1 MSYVKLICTV
11 YFTHSLTPQAQ
22 DPEEIM
28 VDLARD
34 IGRGVEFI
42 CHCKFPDKY
51 IANGQLMCQNDSL
64 ILYQGRIISTDDRD
78 SSDLLADLEKWLSS
92 EPTIIAQGEVLKIVK
107 KSTIPEKTPTV
118 ERPVEQTD
126 TSSDDILAPIFGGV
140 AGVVAVLVIL
150 AVGVIMTVVVLR
162 KHRYIGSHVC
172 LISRGLSRLKR
183 DLAFARPDAYRQ
195 SYSGPLYE
203 VA

>member
-1 MSYVKLICTV
+1 MDCELRELLCTV
-11 YFTHSLTPQAQ
+11 YFTHNLTLQAQ

-28 VDLARD
+28 LDLARD

-42 CHCKFPDKY
+42 CHCKFPEKY

-64 ILYQGRIISTDDRD
+64 ILYQGRSISTNDRS
-78 SSDLLADLEKWLSS
+78 SSDHLADLEKWLLS
-92 EPTIIAQGEVLKIVK
+92 EPTIIVQGEVLKIVK
-107 KSTIPEKTPTV
+107 KKSATELVTLSTIPEKTPAI
-118 ERPVEQTD
+118 ERPVEQTE

-162 KHRYIGSHVC
+162 KHRYIM
-172 LISRGLSRLKR
+172 
-183 DLAFARPDAYRQ
+183 
-195 SYSGPLYE
+195 
-203 VA
+203 